1 MAKDINYPHAFV
13 SNDVDNPTIAYTD
26 NVKDTPFGMMQRAL
40 NNLLSKYFNFKADGN
55 PQDYSLNGR
64 ILSEKSVGIDRLTED
79 LQSLINA
86 GGNNTALTQ
95 LQQEVANLKSVVQN
109 MQSDVTYL
117 MVRKEYEDYIGPC
130 EEDGLF
136 IIDANG
142 FVGACITPD
151 YAGGWDGTD
160 YDGEG
165 TASHTSKETGGT
177 YIRTYGVDFSS
188 LHWGTIGQGES
199 NPDYF
204 SIDTISITVNEAV
217 NNMVTGTSFTVTAT
231 PDSNHQNYNGG
242 YRWFLASDGSD
253 SYISFANPG
262 STAATVRLNITPGTN
277 TPVTIGC
284 EAVKNSHARASKL
297 IMVKYDNSGTEAVA
311 LERITGIEIYDD
323 NGNLLD
329 PSQYDSENPA
339 ETAYVIIR
347 ALYTPST
354 ATIVS
359 GNVNIF
365 KNTSDHQGY
374 SIGSSSI
381 LITENGIVKFLD
393 TSGSEKHFL
402 IPTTYSQYGYSFW
415 VNSTD
420 DFGNTKTKSTSI
432 SEAFYLSNSSEK
444 APTRSVENVYID
456 CPSEITEV
464 NTQLYVKNAI
474 DDEIIDPAY
483 LHWTVESGNA
493 SIDYGGML
501 TVVNAEVG
509 DSIDISVV
517 VDNPDYP
524 DDSDVA
530 TFESYKSITNKC
542 VLTQGKFKIAPENG
556 DYELRQLQFTAVSS
570 SGDPVDATWT
580 IVNSGKA
587 SLGGV
592 SVTRNGLLTVNSDAS
607 SWVYVKVRA
616 ITTAGAIVEGQ
627 YRFKYR
633 QLGGEDISYIRLM
646 WNEGGEYVDFYTY
659 GTNEGLAGDGGLNH
673 PYDVYTTESNV
684 TWDTPET
691 YTSDQANTA
700 AASSTSPA
708 PAMAAVRTIPSIAGT
723 EDATIMASDYD
734 TSIAEN
740 VAIANTYLYLQSDVT
755 AVIDP
760 SSSLVIPTKAKKR
773 GAGYPKFGDG
783 TTEHKNRLYL
793 DPNKTGKQGVVV
805 SCVLYD
811 ENNSNVIIAKCNR
824 YFEFEYKA
832 NIYPVTGIRLKNI
845 PQSSGS
851 VVHTNQAHTDIW
863 FDAPDRTLYSCRDWF
878 EPIPAAGLTVD
889 NYNFDPERVHLTHL
903 DGYPNTSLC
912 GLYYWNQASAARAMY
927 NANGDETW
935 VATYNIGGEAGMW
948 AHQYLDVVS
957 KDGAP
962 SYTMPVP
969 RIMSNVYAHITG
981 PGVPEQNITSVTLVK
996 EDVYEAF
1003 FEYPDPESVDYDPEA
1018 KYWVIAE
1025 GRLYLKD
1032 QNGVAVPSSRVS
1044 FSVVEGQEYCIVN
1057 RAGDMIA
1064 VCDPDRCG
1072 DAHSVV
1078 IKYTCDTGTTTLTNV
1093 VIDSRGRVT
1102 KAGDAI
1108 AVKVTPIN
1116 TND

>member
-1 MAKDINYPHAFV
+1 MATKDVKYPYALV
-13 SNDVDNPTIAYTD
+13 SNDIDNPTIAYTD

-55 PQDYSLNGR
+55 PQEYSLNGR

-95 LQQEVANLKSVVQN
+95 LQQEVASLKSVVQN

-151 YAGGWDGTD
+151 YAGGWGGTD

-177 YIRTYGVDFSS
+177 YIRAYGVDFSS

-242 YRWFLASDGSD
+242 YRWYLASDGSD
-253 SYISFANPG
+253 SYVSFANPG

-297 IMVKYDNSGTEAVA
+297 VMIKYEGSGTEAVA
-311 LERITGIEIYDD
+311 LESIVRTEIYDD
-323 NGNLLD
+323 TD
-329 PSQYDSENPA
+329 TRVYPDDYSEENPL
-339 ETAYVIIR
+339 ETNYIYWKVFYSPENATDVTASLYLDKRRESGGDITVFSRRNVQGSNGVIE
-347 ALYTPST
+347 
-354 ATIVS
+354 S
-359 GNVNIF
+359 GECYFDDNVLGFHIE
-365 KNTSDHQGY
+365 SELWG
-374 SIGSSSI
+374 ISSSSDYA
-381 LITENGIVKFLD
+381 K
-393 TSGSEKHFL
+393 TSVL
-402 IPTTYSQYGYSFW
+402 
-415 VNSTD
+415 
-420 DFGNTKTKSTSI
+420 
-432 SEAFYLSNSSEK
+432 YLKNRAAK

-542 VLTQGKFKIAPENG
+542 VLTQGKFKISPENG
-556 DYELRQLQFTAVSS
+556 DYELRQLQFTAISS
-570 SGDPVDATWT
+570 SGDPVDAIWT
-580 IVNSGKA
+580 IVNSGRA
-587 SLGGV
+587 SSSGV

-607 SWVYVKVRA
+607 SWVYVQVRA

-633 QLGGEDISYIRLM
+633 QLDGEDISYIRLM

-659 GTNEGLAGDGGLNH
+659 GTNEGLAGDGGLDH

-691 YTSDQANTA
+691 YTSDQANAA

-708 PAMAAVRTIPSIAGT
+708 PAMAAVRTIPAIAGT

-760 SSSLVIPTKAKKR
+760 SSSPVIPTRAKKS
-773 GAGYPKFGDG
+773 GASYPKFGNG
-783 TTEHKNRLYL
+783 TTEPKNRLYL

-805 SCVLYD
+805 SCILYD
-811 ENNSNVIIAKCNR
+811 QNNPNVIIAKCNR
-824 YFEFEYKA
+824 YFEFEYRA

-845 PQSSGS
+845 PQSSNS

-1003 FEYPDPESVDYDPEA
+1003 FEYPDPESADYDPEA

-1057 RAGDMIA
+1057 RAGDRIA
-1064 VCDPDRCG
+1064 ICDPDRCG
-1072 DAHSVV
+1072 DAHNVV

-1093 VIDSRGRVT
+1093 VVDSRGRVT

-1116 TND
+1116 NED

>member
-40 NNLLSKYFNFKADGN
+40 NGLLSKYFNFKADGN
-55 PQDYSLNGR
+55 PQEYSLNGR

-109 MQSDVTYL
+109 MQSEVTYL
-117 MVRKEYEDYIGPC
+117 MAVKEYEDYIGPC

-136 IIDANG
+136 IIDAKG

-177 YIRTYGVDFSS
+177 YIRAYGVDFSS
-188 LHWGTIGQGES
+188 LHWGAIGQGES

-253 SYISFANPG
+253 SYVSFANPG

-297 IMVKYDNSGTEAVA
+297 VMVKYEGSGTEDVA
-311 LERITGIEIYDD
+311 LDSIVRVKWYDD
-323 NGNLLD
+323 QGELVNTTQN
-329 PSQYDSENPA
+329 SAENPVNTSYFTFKVEYSPSNA
-339 ETAYVIIR
+339 AIEECTYYYRYFNSEGYTVKTLGYATWYDVENGEVTIWDNK
-347 ALYTPST
+347 LYTGVYED
-354 ATIVS
+354 AVS
-359 GNVNIF
+359 VQFIIDL
-365 KNTSDHQGY
+365 T
-374 SIGSSSI
+374 
-381 LITENGIVKFLD
+381 D
-393 TSGSEKHFL
+393 T
-402 IPTTYSQYGYSFW
+402 
-415 VNSTD
+415 
-420 DFGNTKTKSTSI
+420 FGNRVTSTTSRI
-432 SEAFYLSNSSEK
+432 YVEAPAAK

-493 SIDYGGML
+493 SIDYGSML

-570 SGDPVDATWT
+570 SGDPVNATWT

-633 QLGGEDISYIRLM
+633 QLGGEDISYIRMM

-691 YTSDQANTA
+691 YTSDQANAA

-708 PAMAAVRTIPSIAGT
+708 PAMAAVHTIPSIAGT

-755 AVIDP
+755 AVIDQ
-760 SSSLVIPTKAKKR
+760 SSSVVIPTRAKKR
-773 GAGYPKFGDG
+773 GAGYPRFGDG
-783 TTEHKNRLYL
+783 TTEPKNRLYL

-824 YFEFEYKA
+824 YFEFEYRA

-948 AHQYLDVVS
+948 AHQYLHVVS

-1003 FEYPDPESVDYDPEA
+1003 FEYPDPESADYDPEA

-1057 RAGDMIA
+1057 RAGDRIA
-1064 VCDPDRCG
+1064 VCDPDKCG

-1093 VIDSRGRVT
+1093 VVDSRGRVT